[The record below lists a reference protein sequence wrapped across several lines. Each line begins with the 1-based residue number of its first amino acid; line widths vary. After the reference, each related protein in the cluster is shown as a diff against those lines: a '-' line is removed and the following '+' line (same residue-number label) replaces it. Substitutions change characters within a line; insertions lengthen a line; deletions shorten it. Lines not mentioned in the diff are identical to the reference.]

1 MSTSQSDLPNA
12 CPDCGDSLQPVQL
25 FGRGPANPL
34 SGAAL
39 DAAVI
44 YYTDAGA
51 ERSTWLSKFEE
62 KGRVEAR
69 MCASCRRIFLYG
81 TRG

>member
-1 MSTSQSDLPNA
+1 MNTSHPDLPNA
-12 CPDCGDSLQPVQL
+12 CPDCGGSLQPVQL
-25 FGRGPANPL
+25 FGRGPVSPI
-34 SGAAL
+34 SGAAR

-51 ERSTWLSKFEE
+51 ERSAFLAMFEE

-81 TRG
+81 AKG